1 MANLFSKER
10 QFRKIFKFLE
20 NFRQPLERA
29 RFEKSHLKSEIRIME
44 ARLIGPFA
52 PSHAFASAS
61 CSSGP
66 SHGHSSPANRFETPM
81 GAIIVPSHQ
90 VRGPEGPPTEG
101 PSHRGNEP
109 RPRLSSNALSLES
122 EKRERETRLRRNERH
137 QHIYVH
143 IHIHIHIHIYIMHTN
158 FDISRPRDLHAADLK
173 PLKRIS
179 SGDLFLARSTCR
191 ASSRPRRAETGGGG
205 GGGRVPTYE
214 DRDPPRKHRMEA
226 SWQESAAGTR
236 IPGALLLITSN
247 PSTRAPP
254 QRRIPP
260 VFPPPSLS
268 LICQP
273 MAARLNS
280 NSPLPS
286 RPLFTQD
293 KE

>member
-1 MANLFSKER
+1 MAHLLHHTHSRPHPVRADQATDIHHRQIGSRHRWARSSCHRIRCEDPKDHRPRVLRTEETSLVPASLPTLSRSNQRKEKER
-10 QFRKIFKFLE
+10 R
-20 NFRQPLERA
+20 
-29 RFEKSHLKSEIRIME
+29 
-44 ARLIGPFA
+44 GYV
-52 PSHAFASAS
+52 
-61 CSSGP
+61 
-66 SHGHSSPANRFETPM
+66 ETKD
-81 GAIIVPSHQ
+81 
-90 VRGPEGPPTEG
+90 T
-101 PSHRGNEP
+101 N
-109 RPRLSSNALSLES
+109 
-122 EKRERETRLRRNERH
+122 
-137 QHIYVH
+137 IYTC
-143 IHIHIHIHIYIMHTN
+143 IYIYIMHTN

-260 VFPPPSLS
+260 VFPPLSLSLS

>member
-1 MANLFSKER
+1 M
-10 QFRKIFKFLE
+10 E

-90 VRGPEGPPTEG
+90 VRGPEGPPTEETSLV
-101 PSHRGNEP
+101 PASLPTLSRSNQRKEKERRGYV
-109 RPRLSSNALSLES
+109 
-122 EKRERETRLRRNERH
+122 ETKDTN
-137 QHIYVH
+137 IYTC
-143 IHIHIHIHIYIMHTN
+143 IYIYIMHTN

-205 GGGRVPTYE
+205 GGGGRVPTYE

-226 SWQESAAGTR
+226 GIRGRNKDTRCTPPDNEQSKHSRAAPASHSAR
-236 IPGALLLITSN
+236 FSSPL
-247 PSTRAPP
+247 
-254 QRRIPP
+254 
-260 VFPPPSLS
+260 SLS
-268 LICQP
+268 D
-273 MAARLNS
+273 
-280 NSPLPS
+280 LPTDGCETQFK
-286 RPLFTQD
+286 FTAPFSSTFHTG
-293 KE
+293 

>member
-90 VRGPEGPPTEG
+90 VRGPEGPPTEETSLV
-101 PSHRGNEP
+101 PASLPTLSRSNQRKEKERRGYV
-109 RPRLSSNALSLES
+109 
-122 EKRERETRLRRNERH
+122 ETKDTN
-137 QHIYVH
+137 IYTC
-143 IHIHIHIHIYIMHTN
+143 IYIYIMHTN